1 MEKQSVVVKR
11 EEYPVGVWDKCD
23 NFQDEISNSPASLF
37 MPPPPPPPSP
47 PENIAEMS
55 LKSEERYNNLINYA
69 CYSDVMNDI
78 ERKEI
83 MTEDWEKLSGKEKW
97 NKYCE
102 YLSKKIK
109 KEIKDEESEITKKF
123 SQNSEEKNKWLEIM
137 LENKNEFKI
146 PDGYLL
152 MNEIFNLKQEIES
165 LKYERKNTL
174 QVLSNTRALYS
185 ELNKNYLLLLKN
197 K

>member
-11 EEYPVGVWDKCD
+11 EEYPVGVWHKCD
-23 NFQDEISNSPASLF
+23 NFYDEISN
-37 MPPPPPPPSP
+37 PPPPPPPSP

-69 CYSDVMNDI
+69 FHNHVMNDI

-83 MTEDWEKLSGKEKW
+83 MTEDWEKLSGEEKW

-123 SQNSEEKNKWLEIM
+123 SQNSEEKNKWIEIM

-152 MNEIFNLKQEIES
+152 MNEIFNLKEEIES
-165 LKYERKNTL
+165 LKYERKHTL
-174 QVLSNTRALYS
+174 QVLSNTRDLYS
-185 ELNKNYLLLLKN
+185 ELNKNYLQLLKN